1 MQRRFNYTDR
11 ARLLH
16 ADVRFSLKQTD
27 GTLGFD
33 AALDLAEYDLPA
45 DSLVF
50 VEAYRQTVWMRFAW
64 GTVGALQPPALRTLT
79 EFDSPEDILFR
90 VRVTSPGTPDEPH
103 GLLLAEADRVRLRG
117 PEDTEEDRDTILPV
131 VPTELG
137 DELWKVSFENQRPRL
152 LVNLHAGGNY
162 KQFTLHP
169 AFIALVYP
177 AAMREVLWHI
187 VFVEGHRDYD
197 DPASDYSRWIR
208 FAVEVLGVGEPPKNP
223 GENEDADDVADW
235 VAGAVAAFSRK
246 HGLLGKFEAFMTG
259 EASS

>member
-11 ARLLH
+11 VRLLQ
-16 ADVRFSLKQTD
+16 ADVRFSLQQAD
-27 GTLGFD
+27 GKWSFD
-33 AALDLAEYDLPA
+33 ASLDLADYDLPP
-45 DSLVF
+45 DSLIF
-50 VEAYRQTVWMRFAW
+50 VEAYRQTVWMRFEW
-64 GTVGALQPPALRTLT
+64 GTVGALQPPANRTLA

-117 PEDTEEDRDTILPV
+117 PEETEENRDTIFPV

-137 DELWKVSFENQRPRL
+137 DELWKVSFDNERPRL
-152 LVNLHAGGNY
+152 LVNLQAAGNY

-169 AFIALVYP
+169 AFVTLVYP

-197 DPASDYSRWIR
+197 DPMSDYSRWIR
-208 FAVEVLGVGEPPKNP
+208 FAVEVLGAGEPPKKLD
-223 GENEDADDVADW
+223 ETDDADEVAGW

-246 HGLLGKFEAFMTG
+246 HRLLETFEAFLAKEG
-259 EASS
+259 AS